1 MKANLKIQSIFP
13 KLDILHAE
21 LIDFDILA
29 FTETWLS
36 PTDDTDDLLFQSYN
50 RPEHKDRVGDIHR
63 VISTVSNLY
72 VKENIHYK
80 RRLDLKIRG
89 IESIWIEL
97 ANKHKRILFGL
108 FYRPPNSDINYYLD
122 IENSL
127 HLAIDTDI
135 PDMIVT
141 GGFNF
146 NMLSPLTSRKIES
159 FCTHFFFQSITDPT
173 HFTEPSSSLID
184 ILLVS
189 NKNHLILSGVWGS
202 ISATGNYVP
211 LPNIR

>member
-1 MKANLKIQSIFP
+1 MSTTIFSSINTSHNLSFVHYNVQSIFR

-21 LIDFDILA
+21 LNDFDILA

-50 RPEHKDRVGDIHR
+50 RPERKDRVGDNR
-63 VISTVSNLY
+63 GGVLLY

-80 RRLDLKIRG
+80 RRLDLEIRD

-97 ANKHKRILFGL
+97 ANKYKRILFGL
-108 FYRPPNSDINYYLD
+108 FYRPPNSYIKYYLD

-135 PDMIVT
+135 PDIIIT
-141 GGFNF
+141 GDFNF
-146 NMLSPLTSRKIES
+146 NMLSPLTSRKINHS
-159 FCTHFFFQSITDPT
+159 VLNFLFFSQLLTPYT
-173 HFTEPSSSLID
+173 SLNIA
-184 ILLVS
+184 
-189 NKNHLILSGVWGS
+189 HL
-202 ISATGNYVP
+202 
-211 LPNIR
+211 